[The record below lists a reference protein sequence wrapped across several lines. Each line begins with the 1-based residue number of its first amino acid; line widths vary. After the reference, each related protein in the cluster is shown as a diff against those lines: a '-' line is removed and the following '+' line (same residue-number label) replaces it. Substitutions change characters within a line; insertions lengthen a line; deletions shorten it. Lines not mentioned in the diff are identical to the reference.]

1 MTMVTKDDVKM
12 LQLKKDLKK
21 TLCEYYETKRFQLKK
36 DIQKAV
42 AGWRKRKAAEGRPA
56 EMPKMMMSGA
66 QMEKRIATINF
77 GRWTDETMQELS
89 AFLGSAEWNLVVCR
103 HDIRAHA
110 DQGSKHWDGVPDLM
124 LRIRYWY

>member
-1 MTMVTKDDVKM
+1 MVTNDDVRM
-12 LQLKKDLKK
+12 L
-21 TLCEYYETKRFQLKK
+21 QLKK

-66 QMEKRIATINF
+66 QMEKRTATINF
-77 GRWTDETMQELS
+77 GRWTDETKQELS
-89 AFLGSAEWNLVVCR
+89 DFLASAEWNLVACR

-110 DQGSKHWDGVPDLM
+110 DQVSKHWDGVPDLM
-124 LRIRYWY
+124 LRIMY